1 MHCMLQDVSGS
12 FALPDKGH
20 GHRICHCY
28 RPACGLQCWR
38 PCCPVRL
45 QAGRMGLANFRL
57 LHRLT
62 RSSTG
67 HCSGTTLFVVTLVP
81 QPRVSSRWSSR
92 LPEPARLPP
101 ARSSA
106 WPKVIMIPLIL
117 ITRAPNASVGGGSC
131 QHQTVAAP
139 WAGYAQFAASPHRLH
154 LRSPLLFPYADR
166 FVSFQRVQRWGSHPC
181 QHEQSGRRLSSVPVG
196 SPAKHSGCGK
206 IRSDISPLGFLAS
219 WHPPSGKASR

>member
-1 MHCMLQDVSGS
+1 MS
-12 FALPDKGH
+12 
-20 GHRICHCY
+20 
-28 RPACGLQCWR
+28 
-38 PCCPVRL
+38 
-45 QAGRMGLANFRL
+45 RL

-62 RSSTG
+62 RSSTD
-67 HCSGTTLFVVTLVP
+67 HCSVTTLFVGHSCRSLACHRAGHRDSQSP
-81 QPRVSSRWSSR
+81 C
-92 LPEPARLPP
+92 RLPP

-139 WAGYAQFAASPHRLH
+139 SRWIRPVRCFPASVASQKPVIISIRRSFCELPAAPAGTAMGFTSLPARPASTS
-154 LRSPLLFPYADR
+154 SPVDAFPA
-166 FVSFQRVQRWGSHPC
+166 FLWVRWHNT
-181 QHEQSGRRLSSVPVG
+181 
-196 SPAKHSGCGK
+196 HSGCGK